1 MRHARRG
8 YFADARTE
16 PGGDL
21 VAVVGRD
28 LGDPH
33 GRIPL
38 AVAREIDQDIHTASL
53 GASLSTFVSI
63 MMLGIDLPPPM
74 DHAM

>member
-1 MRHARRG
+1 MFGSVRARSLKSPVCSLFVRASERDRTRANAQPCHSCHGSSGMRHARRG

-28 LGDPH
+28 LAI
-33 GRIPL
+33 R
-38 AVAREIDQDIHTASL
+38 
-53 GASLSTFVSI
+53 
-63 MMLGIDLPPPM
+63 
-74 DHAM
+74 